1 MEPTAAIEFLGI
13 PVFDDDIFK
22 LVMRFALNIVFLT
35 IIVRLIYHGVTKS
48 SEYFFAFIMVNVMV
62 FMICFTL
69 KKFELQLG
77 MALGLFALFGILRYR
92 TAPIPIREMTY
103 LFVVIGIGVLNALA
117 NKKMSYVELV
127 FTNLAIIGAL
137 FVLEYVTSFSKFSR
151 KTIVY
156 EKIDL
161 VKPAR
166 RNELIADLKERTG
179 LEIIRFEV
187 GKIDFTRKSAQ
198 IKITYRKP
206 KSDV

>member
-13 PVFDDDIFK
+13 PVFDNDFFK
-22 LVMRFALNIVFLT
+22 LLMRFAVNVVFLT
-35 IIVRLIYHGVTKS
+35 IIVQVIYHSVTKS

-92 TAPIPIREMTY
+92 TAPMPIREMTY

-117 NKKMSYVELV
+117 NKKMSYVELA
-127 FTNLAIIGAL
+127 FTNVSIIVAL
-137 FVLEYVTSFSKFSR
+137 VLLEKVSTFSKHAR

-156 EKIDL
+156 ERL
-161 VKPAR
+161 
-166 RNELIADLKERTG
+166 ELIRPANRKELVADLEERTG
-179 LEIIRFEV
+179 LEIIRFQI
-187 GKIDFTRKSAQ
+187 GKVDFLRGSAQ
-198 IKITYRKP
+198 IKITYRKL
-206 KSDV
+206 K